1 MYRLISF
8 VDEERQN
15 YVFPKT
21 DAQVLWS
28 ITTVEILEGHV
39 FCKYNFYGKTIKL
52 ILRKEAAPSFAMR
65 KALLTGDEETD

>member
-39 FCKYNFYGKTIKL
+39 FCKYNFYGKTI
-52 ILRKEAAPSFAMR
+52 
-65 KALLTGDEETD
+65 